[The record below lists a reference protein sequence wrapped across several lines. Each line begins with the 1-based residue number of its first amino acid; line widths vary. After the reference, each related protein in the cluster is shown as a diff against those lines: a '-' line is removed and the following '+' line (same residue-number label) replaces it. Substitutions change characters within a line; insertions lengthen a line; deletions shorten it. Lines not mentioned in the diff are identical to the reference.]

1 MIEKSRVVSAQ
12 AAKRISLP
20 AELVDAARIKAK
32 ASGLA
37 LDDYLQALVVADAGV
52 RVPKNA
58 ARKAARR

>member
-1 MIEKSRVVSAQ
+1 MIEKSRAVSAQ

-37 LDDYLQALVVADAGV
+37 LDD
-52 RVPKNA
+52 PK
-58 ARKAARR
+58 RRSWSEDFMPGSR